1 MQRRSVSL
9 ACLFICLTHSRGIAQ
24 LNEQRQREMAI
35 ALSPDPKAK
44 RPIASHDTLF
54 MEEMTWMEVRDA
66 IAGGRTTV
74 LVGTGGIEM
83 NGPYVVTGKHNFVVR
98 VNMAEIAKKL
108 GNCLISPVVPFVPEG
123 SFDPPTGHMRYPGS
137 ITVRDETYR
146 ALLADIVASLK
157 AHGFRNIIL
166 MGDSFENQEGMR
178 VVADDLSRQW
188 GSSSMV
194 RVHFVPEYYSARGT
208 AMSAAGIAEKFEG
221 HHDNL
226 YNSAVLM
233 TLDPTL
239 IRADQRRAVRLFS
252 INGVTLDPANQ
263 TVTLGRKLVAQ
274 TADITVAAIRQK
286 IASSR

>member
-1 MQRRSVSL
+1 
-9 ACLFICLTHSRGIAQ
+9 
-24 LNEQRQREMAI
+24 
-35 ALSPDPKAK
+35 
-44 RPIASHDTLF
+44 
-54 MEEMTWMEVRDA
+54 MEVRDA

-123 SFDPPTGHMRYPGS
+123 SVNPPTGQMRYPGS

-146 ALLADIVASLK
+146 ALLSDIVASLK
-157 AHGFRNIIL
+157 AHGFHNIVLI
-166 MGDSFENQEGMR
+166 GDSFENQEGMR
-178 VVADDLSRQW
+178 LVAEDLNRQW
-188 GSSSMV
+188 ASSNV
-194 RVHFVPEYYSARGT
+194 RVHFVPEYYTARGT

-239 IRADQRRAVRLFS
+239 IRADQRRAVKLFS
-252 INGVTLDPANQ
+252 INGVNLDPANQ
-263 TVTLGRKLVAQ
+263 TVRLGRKLVAQ
-274 TADITVAAIRQK
+274 TADIAVGAIQQK